1 MGLKRWFLKKTM
13 KRKAPGM
20 SDEQQDKV
28 LDVVENNQELFQK
41 MQKEIDERTKRGE
54 DETMAQ
60 MAVAK
65 KYQPEI
71 QKLMQK

>member
-1 MGLKRWFLKKTM
+1 MGLKRFFLKKMM
-13 KRKAPGM
+13 KKKAPAM
-20 SDEQQDKV
+20 SAQQQDMV
-28 LDVVENNQELFQK
+28 LDVVENNQELFQQ

-65 KYQPEI
+65 KYQSQI